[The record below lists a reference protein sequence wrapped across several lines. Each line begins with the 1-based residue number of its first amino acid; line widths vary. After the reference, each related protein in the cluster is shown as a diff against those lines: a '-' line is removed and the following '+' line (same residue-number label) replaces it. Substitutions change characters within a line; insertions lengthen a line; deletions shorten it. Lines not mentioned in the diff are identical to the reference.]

1 MIKSMTGFAS
11 LTREHELATIGVTIR
26 SVNHRY
32 LDLQVRLPQALAPI
46 ETNLRATVQRS
57 VARGRIELT
66 VTLQLRD
73 QPIADV
79 DVNAPLVKA
88 LAAAVERL
96 RAEGVISG
104 GLDAADLI
112 RLPQVMTF
120 RERPM
125 DADGWV
131 GVCEAVTAAVDSAA
145 TELDRMRVREGDYLR
160 ADLEAHC
167 QAVADLVRQVAA
179 EADVGREMFRA
190 RVTARLAELAPDIQ
204 TDPAAV
210 AQEVVRVAAR
220 SDISEEVA
228 RLGAHLDHWATL
240 ANAPDPCGRTLDF
253 LIQEMN
259 REVNTIGS
267 KAEGVTLPELIVTAK
282 AELEK
287 LREQTQN
294 VE

>member
-26 SVNHRY
+26 SLNHRY

-46 ETNLRATVQRS
+46 ETDLRAMIQRS
-57 VARGRIELT
+57 AARGRVELT

-73 QPIADV
+73 PPLADV
-79 DVNAPLVKA
+79 EVNTPLVKA

-96 RAEGVISG
+96 QVHGIIAGNLE
-104 GLDAADLI
+104 AADLI
-112 RLPQVMTF
+112 RLPQVVTF
-120 RERPM
+120 RERPL
-125 DADGWV
+125 DADTWV
-131 GVCEAVTAAVDSAA
+131 GVCEAVKGAVESAA
-145 TELDRMRVREGDYLR
+145 TELDRMRAREGEYLR
-160 ADLEAHC
+160 ADLETRR
-167 QAVADLVRQVAA
+167 QAVADLVRRMAA
-179 EADVGREMFRA
+179 EADIGRETFRA

-204 TDPAAV
+204 TDPVAV
-210 AQEVVRVAAR
+210 AQEVVRLAAR

-228 RLGAHLDHWATL
+228 RLRGHLDHWITL
-240 ANAPDPCGRTLDF
+240 ATAPEPCGRTLDF

-267 KAEGVTLPELIVTAK
+267 KAEGVTLPEVIVTAK